1 MIIGIDNTQMIV
13 HDVSTIL
20 AVILGLIVLRHI
32 IKKVVTYI
40 QYKRL
45 EKRLTKI
52 VDDALRKCD
61 ELAKHNDEEKDN

>member
-20 AVILGLIVLRHI
+20 AIILGIIVLVYI
-32 IKKVVTYI
+32 IKRVVAYI

-61 ELAKHNDEEKDN
+61 ELTKHNDEEKDN